1 MSQVASIHEA
11 LVGDSCERDCKY
23 ILMLKLERRQ
33 RKTDTGNQ
41 TPNISKSLQ
50 KVGRRE
56 EMYMVETAIN
66 INNEICI

>member
-1 MSQVASIHEA
+1 MSQVALIHEA
-11 LVGDSCERDCKY
+11 LVGDSCERDCKC
-23 ILMLKLERRQ
+23 ILMLKQERRQ
-33 RKTDTGNQ
+33 RETDTDNQ